1 MKLSD
6 FNQIS
11 NHPQKIKPS
20 SPAWDIA
27 FVCAIFIIASSSF
40 FYDSYQEANPNPSL
54 KSAQLNLK

>member
-11 NHPQKIKPS
+11 NHQEKVKPA

-27 FVCAIFIIASSSF
+27 FVCAIFIIASSCF
-40 FYDSYQEANPNPSL
+40 FYDSYQEANPSPSL
-54 KSAQLNLK
+54 KSVQLNLK